1 MYSLV
6 SHSFGSKALNNG
18 CSHWRITSCFKIFCN
33 IYLLLLDYFNFSSIL
48 ENLFMKGSTIWY
60 LQRTS
65 AIINL
70 IYIVYVF
77 YFICSTEL
85 TFEAWSNF
93 FYSSLM
99 IVLTLSFFV
108 SVIIHSFIGLW
119 TVGTDYLTRRTIG
132 FLSYRIS
139 KYADTLRS
147 IYTVVFS
154 LFGLSYLIVSI
165 TIIFN
170 NFS

>member
-1 MYSLV
+1 
-6 SHSFGSKALNNG
+6 
-18 CSHWRITSCFKIFCN
+18 
-33 IYLLLLDYFNFSSIL
+33 
-48 ENLFMKGSTIWY
+48 MKGSTIWY

-65 AIINL
+65 AVVNL

-77 YFICSTEL
+77 YFIYSTEL
-85 TFEAWSNF
+85 TFEAWTNF
-93 FYSSLM
+93 FYSSFM
-99 IVLTLSFFV
+99 IFLTLFFFG
-108 SVIIHSFIGLW
+108 SVIVHSFIGLW
-119 TVGTDYLTRRTIG
+119 TVGTDYLTKRTIG

-139 KYADTLRS
+139 RYADTFRS

>member
-6 SHSFGSKALNNG
+6 SHSFRSKALNNG
-18 CSHWRITSCFKIFCN
+18 CSHRRITSCFKVFCN
-33 IYLLLLDYFNFSSIL
+33 IYHLLLDYYYLFCIL
-48 ENLFMKGSTIWY
+48 ENLFMKGSTIWL
-60 LQRTS
+60 LQRSS

-77 YFICSTEL
+77 YFIYSTEL

-93 FYSSLM
+93 FYSSIM
-99 IVLTLSFFV
+99 IFLTLCFFV

-132 FLSYRIS
+132 FLSFRIS
-139 KYADTLRS
+139 QYADTFRS

-154 LFGLSYLIVSI
+154 LFGLSYLIVSL

-170 NFS
+170 NTS

>member
-1 MYSLV
+1 
-6 SHSFGSKALNNG
+6 
-18 CSHWRITSCFKIFCN
+18 
-33 IYLLLLDYFNFSSIL
+33 
-48 ENLFMKGSTIWY
+48 MKGSTIWY
-60 LQRTS
+60 LQRSS

-77 YFICSTEL
+77 YFIYSSEL
-85 TFEAWSNF
+85 TFEGWNDF
-93 FYSSLM
+93 FYSPIM
-99 IVLTLSFFV
+99 VFLTLCFFA

-139 KYADTLRS
+139 KYADNLRS

-154 LFGLSYLIVSI
+154 LFGLSYLIVSL

-170 NFS
+170 NIS

>member
-1 MYSLV
+1 MHSLV
-6 SHSFGSKALNNG
+6 SHSFGSETLNNG
-18 CSHWRITSCFKIFCN
+18 CSHRRITYCFKVFCN
-33 IYLLLLDYFNFSSIL
+33 IYYFTMDCYYFFCIL

-65 AIINL
+65 ALINL

-93 FYSSLM
+93 FYSSIM
-99 IVLTLSFFV
+99 IFLTLCFFT

-119 TVGTDYLTRRTIG
+119 IVGTDYLTRRTIG
-132 FLSYRIS
+132 FLSYRLS
-139 KYADTLRS
+139 KYADTFRS

-154 LFGLSYLIVSI
+154 IFGLSYLIVSI

>member
-1 MYSLV
+1 
-6 SHSFGSKALNNG
+6 
-18 CSHWRITSCFKIFCN
+18 
-33 IYLLLLDYFNFSSIL
+33 
-48 ENLFMKGSTIWY
+48 MKGSTIWY
-60 LQRTS
+60 LQRSS

-77 YFICSTEL
+77 YFMYSSEL
-85 TFEAWSNF
+85 TFEGWNNF
-93 FYSSLM
+93 FYSPIM
-99 IVLTLSFFV
+99 IFLTLCFFA

-132 FLSYRIS
+132 FLSYRLS
-139 KYADTLRS
+139 NYADTFRS

-165 TIIFN
+165 SIIFN
-170 NFS
+170 NIS

>member
-1 MYSLV
+1 MHSLV
-6 SHSFGSKALNNG
+6 SHSFRIKALNNG
-18 CSHWRITSCFKIFCN
+18 CSHWRITSCLKVFCN
-33 IYLLLLDYFNFSSIL
+33 IYHFPLDYYYLSSIL

-65 AIINL
+65 AVVNL

-77 YFICSTEL
+77 YFIYSTEL
-85 TFEAWSNF
+85 TFEAWTNF
-93 FYSSLM
+93 FYSSFM
-99 IVLTLSFFV
+99 IFLTLFFFA
-108 SVIIHSFIGLW
+108 SVIAHSFIGLW
-119 TVGTDYLTRRTIG
+119 TVGTDYLTKRTIG

-139 KYADTLRS
+139 RYADTFRS